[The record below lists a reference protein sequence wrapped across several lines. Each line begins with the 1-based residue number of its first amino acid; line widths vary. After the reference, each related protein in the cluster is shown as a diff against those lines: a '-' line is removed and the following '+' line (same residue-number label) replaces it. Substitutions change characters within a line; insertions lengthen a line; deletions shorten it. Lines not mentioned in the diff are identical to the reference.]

1 MPSRSWA
8 PPAPYDLA
16 RTLRVLRRGRGD
28 PACRR
33 EPDGTWW
40 RTSRT
45 PDGPVTLRI
54 SGDGSETAGE
64 RTIAATAWGPGADW
78 ALEQLPALL
87 GADDAPAD
95 FLPRHRLVAE
105 AHRRHGGLRLT
116 RTGLVMESLVPSV
129 LEQRIT
135 TGSAHY
141 AWRRL
146 LTQYGEKPPGPA
158 PDGMRV
164 PPAAATWRRVPSWK
178 WHRAGVDRSRAAAI
192 LRACSYAPRL
202 EEAAKMP
209 LPQAMARLQFIPGI
223 GPWTAA
229 ETLQRTLGAPD
240 ALALGDLH
248 LPVQIGYALTGAQNG
263 TDEQMLQLLEPY
275 AGQRHRAARLILLGG
290 RLPNRRAHRAPHSR
304 IAQL

>member
-8 PPAPYDLA
+8 PPAPYDLP
-16 RTLRVLRRGRGD
+16 RTLRVLRRGRSD
-28 PACRR
+28 PSCRQ
-33 EPDGTWW
+33 ETDGTWW

-54 SGDGSETAGE
+54 TDHPDPITGRLITG
-64 RTIAATAWGPGADW
+64 TAWGPGADW
-78 ALEQLPALL
+78 ALAQLPALL
-87 GADDAPAD
+87 GADDDPET
-95 FLPRHRLVAE
+95 FRPRHRVVAA
-105 AHRRHGGLRLT
+105 AHRKHAGLRLVT
-116 RTGLVMESLVPSV
+116 TGLVMESLIPSV

-141 AWRRL
+141 AWQRL
-146 LTQYGEKPPGPA
+146 LTAYGEEPPGPA
-158 PDGMRV
+158 PAGMRV
-164 PPAAATWRRVPSWK
+164 PPSPARWRMVPRWE

-202 EEAAKMP
+202 EEAAAMG
-209 LPQAMARLQFIPGI
+209 LPEAAARLQLIPGI

-229 ETLQRTLGAPD
+229 ETLQRVLGAPD
-240 ALALGDLH
+240 ALTLGDLH
-248 LPVQIGYALTGAQNG
+248 LPVQVGYALTGARGG
-263 TDEQMLQLLEPY
+263 TDEQMVELLAPY

-304 IAQL
+304 IAHL

>member
-1 MPSRSWA
+1 MPSRTWV

-28 PACRR
+28 PACRQ

-40 RTSRT
+40 RCSRT

-54 SGDGSETAGE
+54 SDGPDAVAG
-64 RTIAATAWGPGADW
+64 RLITGTVWGPGGDW

-87 GADDAPAD
+87 GADDEPDA
-95 FLPRHRLVAE
+95 FRPRHRVVAL
-105 AHRRHGGLRLT
+105 ALRKHGGLRLA

-146 LTQYGEKPPGPA
+146 LNLYGERPPGPA
-158 PDGMRV
+158 PEGMRG
-164 PPAAATWRRVPSWK
+164 PPSAAAWRMVPSWE

-202 EEAAKMP
+202 EEAAAMA
-209 LPQAMARLQFIPGI
+209 LPEAMARLQLIPGV

-240 ALALGDLH
+240 ALTLGDLH
-248 LPVQIGYALTGAQNG
+248 LPVQISYALTGARGG

-304 IAQL
+304 IAHL

>member
-1 MPSRSWA
+1 MLRSGDEDSLRTEA
-8 PPAPYDLA
+8 PQ
-16 RTLRVLRRGRGD
+16 
-28 PACRR
+28 

-40 RTSRT
+40 RASRT
-45 PDGPVTLRI
+45 PEGPATLQITDR
-54 SGDGSETAGE
+54 SAPVAG
-64 RTIAATAWGPGADW
+64 RQVIAAAWGPGADW

-87 GADDAPAD
+87 GGDDEPEA
-95 FLPRHRLVAE
+95 FQPRHRVVAA
-105 AHRRHGGLRLT
+105 AHRKHGGLRLA

-146 LTQYGEKPPGPA
+146 LNRYGEKPPGPA
-158 PDGMRV
+158 PEGMRT
-164 PPAAATWRRVPSWK
+164 PPSAATWRTVPSWE

-192 LRACSYAPRL
+192 LRACPYASRL
-202 EEAAKMP
+202 EEAASME
-209 LPQAMARLQFIPGI
+209 LPEAMARLQLIPGI

-229 ETLQRTLGAPD
+229 ETLQRALGAPD
-240 ALALGDLH
+240 ALTLGDLH
-248 LPVQIGYALTGAQNG
+248 LPVQIGYALTGARNG

-304 IAQL
+304 IAHL